1 MPTPLDALR
10 AAVAAEDEEG
20 AEAAIE
26 DLRPADEPALLAG
39 LALADNDLTWWSLYA
54 LSRCGTAAGVP
65 ALVARLQDD
74 DAAIR
79 SAAALALAHIQ
90 RRDSSI
96 VPFVAA
102 PICALLTD
110 EVGYVRQTAAD
121 ALSICGDAA
130 VPALAAALKGE
141 HEGARARAMMALRK
155 IGSLEAAKIMY
166 LYLNDP
172 NYLVQTVAY
181 EGLDEMGLLE
191 NILLKP

>member
-1 MPTPLDALR
+1 MSRVKSVRIGLILTIMCVMCWMTLPVLGASPDDEKLQELEQEVDALK
-10 AAVAAEDEEG
+10 
-20 AEAAIE
+20 AAIE
-26 DLRPADEPALLAG
+26 ELRPADEPALLAG
-39 LALADNDLTWWSLYA
+39 LVLADNDLTWWSLYA

-110 EVGYVRQTAAD
+110 EG
-121 ALSICGDAA
+121 G
-130 VPALAAALKGE
+130 
-141 HEGARARAMMALRK
+141 
-155 IGSLEAAKIMY
+155 
-166 LYLNDP
+166 
-172 NYLVQTVAY
+172 
-181 EGLDEMGLLE
+181 
-191 NILLKP
+191 